1 MKHVNYL
8 SFFLLALFSISFISC
23 SDDDDNKLNTGIT
36 NQSWTEGKSLEI
48 SQDNDLSVSFN
59 AAAKWVASVTSG
71 ADWCKLNTTS
81 GTKGQST
88 LKLSVS
94 TSSTTDRTARISI
107 NIDGYSPA
115 SFEVTQKGTS
125 APQTTEDMEINAKV
139 DEYLREMYLW
149 NDEYKTLN
157 LDHNKGYEDFFYDA
171 LGSMTTNTLDK
182 KATADG
188 KYTLFSYI
196 QKKNPIGST
205 RSTQWVKKEQTYSF
219 GITGAD
225 VRAIGSE
232 DNYTIYFFVQGVYPN
247 SPAARAGIKRG
258 SSIMQIN
265 GEKLTMSNYWQHY
278 LDLLIPASAFSLKI
292 TEEKTEGGTQE
303 KDISSEAMYCNP
315 ILFSKVTTEE
325 ETPGHRIGYLV
336 YSGFEAGFDQELF
349 DVFKEFKSQNIT
361 DLILD
366 LRYNDK
372 ADAGE
377 DIVNIT
383 DLILDLRYNGGGHVI
398 SANLIATC
406 IAGAKSEG
414 KVFTSLRYNKE
425 RMKKRNDKREE
436 ELFAYSNYEN
446 LATSLSAGAL
456 NLQHVYCIVGNGT
469 ASASE
474 LVINSLK
481 GIDVE
486 VTLIGKRTT
495 GKNVGMEPVEYTI
508 RNNVY
513 EVVPITFQSYNAKGV
528 GDYENGFTPDI
539 EIDENDPY
547 GRGDGYYIYRDYG
560 SDKEFLYA
568 RAIQEITGQAPAPT
582 TRSAAPLMRGKAL
595 KVPAIYRRGHEGMIK
610 LPE

>member
-1 MKHVNYL
+1 MYFWRVLNLKGMKHVNYL

-48 SQDNDLSVSFN
+48 SQDKDLSVSFN

-81 GTKGQST
+81 GAKGQST

-107 NIDGYSPA
+107 NIDGYSPV

-205 RSTQWVKKEQTYSF
+205 RSTRVKKEQTYSF

-225 VRAIGSE
+225 IRAIGSE

-265 GEKLTMSNYWQHY
+265 GEKLTLNNYWQHY
-278 LDLLIPASAFSLKI
+278 LDLLIPASAFSLRI
-292 TEEKTEGGTQE
+292 TEEDMEGGTQE

-315 ILFSKVTTEE
+315 VLFSKVTTEE

-366 LRYNDK
+366 LRYN
-372 ADAGE
+372 
-377 DIVNIT
+377 
-383 DLILDLRYNGGGHVI
+383 GGGHVI
-398 SANLIATC
+398 SANLMATC

-414 KVFTSLRYNKE
+414 KVFASLRYNKE
-425 RMKKRNDKREE
+425 RMEKLNNKREE

-456 NLQHVYCIVGNGT
+456 NLQHVYCIVGSGT

-508 RNNVY
+508 GNNVY
-513 EVVPITFQSYNAKGV
+513 EVVPITFQGYNAKGV

-582 TRSAAPLMRGKAL
+582 TRSAETLMRGKAL

>member
-8 SFFLLALFSISFISC
+8 SFFLLTLFSISFISC

-48 SQDNDLSVSFN
+48 SQDNELSVSFN

-125 APQTTEDMEINAKV
+125 VPQTTEDMEINAKV

-265 GEKLTMSNYWQHY
+265 GEKLTMNNYWQHY

-292 TEEKTEGGTQE
+292 TEEDMEGGTQE

-315 ILFSKVTTEE
+315 VLFSKVTTEE

-336 YSGFEAGFDQELF
+336 YSGFEAGYDQELF

-366 LRYNDK
+366 LRYNYK
-372 ADAGE
+372 SLFHFQP
-377 DIVNIT
+377 VNIT

-425 RMKKRNDKREE
+425 RMEKRNNKREE

-456 NLQHVYCIVGNGT
+456 NLQHVYCIVGSGT

-513 EVVPITFQSYNAKGV
+513 EVVPITFQIYNAKGV

-568 RAIQEITGQAPAPT
+568 RAIQEITGQAPVPT
-582 TRSAAPLMRGKAL
+582 TRSAETLMRGKAL

-610 LPE
+610 LPK

>member
-8 SFFLLALFSISFISC
+8 SFFLLTLFSISFISC

-48 SQDNDLSVSFN
+48 SQDNELSVSFN

-125 APQTTEDMEINAKV
+125 VPQTTEDMEINAKV

-247 SPAARAGIKRG
+247 SPAARAGSKRG

-265 GEKLTMSNYWQHY
+265 GEKLTMNNYWQHY

-292 TEEKTEGGTQE
+292 TEEDMEGGTQE

-315 ILFSKVTTEE
+315 VLFSKVTTEE

-336 YSGFEAGFDQELF
+336 YSGFEAGYDQELF
-349 DVFKEFKSQNIT
+349 DVFKEFKSQ
-361 DLILD
+361 
-366 LRYNDK
+366 
-372 ADAGE
+372 
-377 DIVNIT
+377 NIT

-425 RMKKRNDKREE
+425 RMEKRNNKREE

-456 NLQHVYCIVGNGT
+456 NLQHVYCIVGSGT

-513 EVVPITFQSYNAKGV
+513 EVVPITFQIYNAKGV

-568 RAIQEITGQAPAPT
+568 RAIQEITGQAPVPT
-582 TRSAAPLMRGKAL
+582 TRSAETLMRGKAL

-610 LPE
+610 LPK

>member
-8 SFFLLALFSISFISC
+8 SFFLLTLFSISFISC

-48 SQDNDLSVSFN
+48 SQDNELSVSFN

-125 APQTTEDMEINAKV
+125 VPQTTEDMEINAKV

-265 GEKLTMSNYWQHY
+265 GEKLTMNNYWQHY

-292 TEEKTEGGTQE
+292 TEEDMEGGTQE

-315 ILFSKVTTEE
+315 VLFSKVTTEE

-336 YSGFEAGFDQELF
+336 YSGFEAGYDQELF

-361 DLILD
+361 DLI
-366 LRYNDK
+366 
-372 ADAGE
+372 
-377 DIVNIT
+377 
-383 DLILDLRYNGGGHVI
+383 
-398 SANLIATC
+398 
-406 IAGAKSEG
+406 
-414 KVFTSLRYNKE
+414 
-425 RMKKRNDKREE
+425 
-436 ELFAYSNYEN
+436 
-446 LATSLSAGAL
+446 
-456 NLQHVYCIVGNGT
+456 
-469 ASASE
+469 
-474 LVINSLK
+474 
-481 GIDVE
+481 
-486 VTLIGKRTT
+486 
-495 GKNVGMEPVEYTI
+495 
-508 RNNVY
+508 
-513 EVVPITFQSYNAKGV
+513 EVVPITFQIYNAKGV

-568 RAIQEITGQAPAPT
+568 RAIQEITGQAPVPT
-582 TRSAAPLMRGKAL
+582 TRSAETLMRGKAL

-610 LPE
+610 LPK

>member
-8 SFFLLALFSISFISC
+8 SFFLLTLFSISFISC

-48 SQDNDLSVSFN
+48 SQDNELSVSFN

-125 APQTTEDMEINAKV
+125 VPQTTEDMEINAKV

-265 GEKLTMSNYWQHY
+265 GEKLTMNNYWQHY

-292 TEEKTEGGTQE
+292 TEEDMEGGTQE

-315 ILFSKVTTEE
+315 VLFSKVTTEE

-336 YSGFEAGFDQELF
+336 YSGFEAGYDQELF
-349 DVFKEFKSQNIT
+349 DVFKEFKSQ
-361 DLILD
+361 
-366 LRYNDK
+366 
-372 ADAGE
+372 
-377 DIVNIT
+377 NIT

-425 RMKKRNDKREE
+425 RMEKRNILGK
-436 ELFAYSNYEN
+436 
-446 LATSLSAGAL
+446 AGEDAAAKYL
-456 NLQHVYCIVGNGT
+456 EQNG
-469 ASASE
+469 
-474 LVINSLK
+474 
-481 GIDVE
+481 
-486 VTLIGKRTT
+486 
-495 GKNVGMEPVEYTI
+495 YTI
-508 RNNVY
+508 RDRNWRKNHL
-513 EVVPITFQSYNAKGV
+513 EL
-528 GDYENGFTPDI
+528 DI
-539 EIDENDPY
+539 VADK
-547 GRGDGYYIYRDYG
+547 
-560 SDKEFLYA
+560 DKEL
-568 RAIQEITGQAPAPT
+568 IIVEVK
-582 TRSAAPLMRGKAL
+582 TRSNTDYIEPQDAVNWQKIRRIVVAADAYIKHFCLDAPVRFDIITAVGEPGAFRIEHL
-595 KVPAIYRRGHEGMIK
+595 KEAFYPPMF
-610 LPE
+610 

>member
-315 ILFSKVTTEE
+315 ILFSKVTEEE

-336 YSGFEAGFDQELF
+336 YSGFDQELF
-349 DVFKEFKSQNIT
+349 DVFKEFKSQ
-361 DLILD
+361 
-366 LRYNDK
+366 
-372 ADAGE
+372 
-377 DIVNIT
+377 NIT

-582 TRSAAPLMRGKAL
+582 TRSAEPLMRGKAL

>member
-8 SFFLLALFSISFISC
+8 SFFLLTLFSISFISC

-48 SQDNDLSVSFN
+48 SQDNELSVSFN

-125 APQTTEDMEINAKV
+125 VPQTTEDMEINAKV

-205 RSTQWVKKEQTYSF
+205 RSTQW
-219 GITGAD
+219 
-225 VRAIGSE
+225 
-232 DNYTIYFFVQGVYPN
+232 
-247 SPAARAGIKRG
+247 
-258 SSIMQIN
+258 
-265 GEKLTMSNYWQHY
+265 
-278 LDLLIPASAFSLKI
+278 
-292 TEEKTEGGTQE
+292 
-303 KDISSEAMYCNP
+303 
-315 ILFSKVTTEE
+315 
-325 ETPGHRIGYLV
+325 
-336 YSGFEAGFDQELF
+336 
-349 DVFKEFKSQNIT
+349 
-361 DLILD
+361 
-366 LRYNDK
+366 
-372 ADAGE
+372 
-377 DIVNIT
+377 
-383 DLILDLRYNGGGHVI
+383 
-398 SANLIATC
+398 
-406 IAGAKSEG
+406 
-414 KVFTSLRYNKE
+414 
-425 RMKKRNDKREE
+425 
-436 ELFAYSNYEN
+436 
-446 LATSLSAGAL
+446 
-456 NLQHVYCIVGNGT
+456 
-469 ASASE
+469 
-474 LVINSLK
+474 
-481 GIDVE
+481 
-486 VTLIGKRTT
+486 
-495 GKNVGMEPVEYTI
+495 
-508 RNNVY
+508 
-513 EVVPITFQSYNAKGV
+513 
-528 GDYENGFTPDI
+528 FTPDI

-568 RAIQEITGQAPAPT
+568 RAIQEITGQAPVPT
-582 TRSAAPLMRGKAL
+582 TRSAETLMRGKAL

-610 LPE
+610 LPK